1 MIYII
6 YFCVMDIF
14 YKSIRDLI
22 FEGMNI
28 NDGDED

>member
-14 YKSIRDLI
+14 YELIRDLM